1 MYFFHP
7 FIICKSLKFQTVLQ
21 GEECERDP
29 GGNKELLEESQI
41 YQSRHLQSA
50 MKDIPARHVA
60 AAMEQEHQFTT
71 ARERSCATPLFNI
84 LVI

>member
-41 YQSRHLQSA
+41 YKCGHLQSA
-50 MKDIPARHVA
+50 VKDILARHAA

-71 ARERSCATPLFNI
+71 ARERRCATPFFNI
-84 LVI
+84 PVI